1 MKNMPVLEPTC
12 VSLKLHNCLW
22 KINLSLNWYVYPW
35 GDVCPLRAAGE
46 EISSNEWLYVSCT
59 LSCSSVC
66 VVIRLRPG
74 LRRDG
79 VLITE
84 RCKRFLLF
92 WGTHSFLF
100 SECRRVENCALLGYY
115 TTSHHNFLLTFQDK
129 VSVQSLGCRNPK
141 ESLLSQHRVYYREE
155 YGQWKVSITW
165 WQPIGLMQ
173 VVGREGVW

>member
-92 WGTHSFLF
+92 WGTHSFL
-100 SECRRVENCALLGYY
+100 SNTLREPLHQGLGGQRITLTSRLYLWPAKRMSAATYQLSKVKGPPCTSTEAL
-115 TTSHHNFLLTFQDK
+115 
-129 VSVQSLGCRNPK
+129 
-141 ESLLSQHRVYYREE
+141 YRP
-155 YGQWKVSITW
+155 YG
-165 WQPIGLMQ
+165 P
-173 VVGREGVW
+173 